1 MLFQIIARQDMR
13 NIKNKQ
19 QGSFF
24 AEISAV
30 IACIAILTLIGSQ
43 YMTTMQARAQVSE
56 AFVLSQ
62 PLIDSVND
70 FYASHGKI
78 LASSTVTDAGNY
90 ASLDMYDNS
99 ANGNTPADKAGRFVQ
114 DVVSYNN
121 GVVEARM
128 AVWFND
134 STASNNEVGQ
144 VDNVNSAIQGESIFF
159 IPFYIGETISGLQ
172 NEATSL
178 RWACATTIDANPP
191 TGSTLAPLSSSV
203 ANMQYYYAPGCVI
216 ISDDQAEKLRV
227 NNVYTA
233 ASGNNPAIENP
244 QTYNHNGP
252 INWNYGVYCAVTP
265 AGDDS
270 ITCETSQGLAS

>member
-1 MLFQIIARQDMR
+1 
-13 NIKNKQ
+13 
-19 QGSFF
+19 
-24 AEISAV
+24 
-30 IACIAILTLIGSQ
+30 
-43 YMTTMQARAQVSE
+43 MQARAQVSE

-70 FYASHGKI
+70 FYASYGKI
-78 LASSTVTDAGNY
+78 RANTTANESGNY
-90 ASLDMYDNS
+90 DSLDMYDNS
-99 ANGNTPADKAGRFVQ
+99 ASGNTPSDKAGRFVQ

-159 IPFYIGETISGLQ
+159 IPFYIGETDGTYP

-191 TGSTLAPLSSSV
+191 TGSTLAPISSTV
-203 ANMQYYYAPGCVI
+203 ANMQYYYAPGCVV
-216 ISDDQAEKLRV
+216 ISDAQAATLRV
-227 NNVYTA
+227 NTTATA
-233 ASGNNPAIENP
+233 ASGDNPAISAP
-244 QTYNHNGP
+244 STTNHNGP
-252 INWNYGVYCAVTP
+252 IQWRSGVYCAVNAGTP
-265 AGDDS
+265 NQDDS
-270 ITCETSQGLAS
+270 WQCPAYTF